1 MTGAARRLG
10 WVLIGLAGAFLTFD
24 TVGKLLKLAPVI
36 EGTTQLGYPA
46 SAILPLGL
54 LQLFCLALFLL
65 PRTSVIGAVLL
76 TGYLGGAVATHVRI
90 GNPLLTHVLFPTYV
104 GALVW
109 GGLFL
114 VDSRVR
120 ALVSPRA

>member
-24 TVGKLLKLAPVI
+24 TVGKLLRLAPVI